1 MTKKFPVKYAFR
13 DTQDN
18 GFIYELNSEYP
29 RDGYEPTQ
37 KRIEQLGGKNKH
49 KKVYIDAG
57 AEVKEEKKDDFPK
70 LTDAFNDLT
79 VAELKDVA
87 AERNIEGYS
96 SMKKAE
102 LIEAL
107 KA

>member
-1 MTKKFPVKYAFR
+1 MTNKFPVKYAFR

-18 GFIYELNSEYP
+18 GYIYELNSEYP

-37 KRIEQLGGKNKH
+37 KRIEQLGGKNKN
-49 KKVYIDAG
+49 KKSYIDIG
-57 AEVKEEKKDDFPK
+57 VEVKEEKKDDFPK
-70 LTDAFNDLT
+70 LTEAFNDLT

-87 AERNIEGYS
+87 AERGIEGYS
-96 SMKKAE
+96 NMKKAE
-102 LIEAL
+102 LIEVL

>member
-37 KRIEQLGGKNKH
+37 KRIEQLSGKNKH
-49 KKVYIDAG
+49 KKVYIDTG

-70 LTDAFNDLT
+70 LTEAFNDLT

-96 SMKKAE
+96 TMKKAE
-102 LIEAL
+102 LIESL